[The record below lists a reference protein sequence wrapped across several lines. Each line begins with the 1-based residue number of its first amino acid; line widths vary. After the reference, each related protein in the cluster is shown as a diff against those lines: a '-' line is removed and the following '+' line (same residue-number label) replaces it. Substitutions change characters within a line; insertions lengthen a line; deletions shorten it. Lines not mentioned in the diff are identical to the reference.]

1 MTKMT
6 EKEVIIEEE
15 EHHSDVIKWI
25 SAGFGIGLLVGGI
38 VGLLLAPKAGKESRA
53 QLKEFTGDLSEKTQK
68 LAKDLGDKV
77 VTTAKDLGDK
87 VVTTKEAITESY
99 KAGKAKYEQTKTGT
113 SDSD

>member
-6 EKEVIIEEE
+6 EKEVIEEE

-53 QLKEFTGDLSEKTQK
+53 QLKDFTGELSEKTQK
-68 LAKDLGDKV
+68 LAKDLGE
-77 VTTAKDLGDK
+77 K
-87 VVTTKEAITESY
+87 VVTTKDAIAESY
-99 KAGKAKYEQTKTGT
+99 KAGKAKYDQVKTST

>member
-1 MTKMT
+1 MT
-6 EKEVIIEEE
+6 EKEVVNEE

-53 QLKEFTGDLSEKTQK
+53 QLKEFTGELSEKTQK
-68 LAKDLGDKV
+68 LAKDLGEKV
-77 VTTAKDLGDK
+77 ISTKDAL
-87 VVTTKEAITESY
+87 AESY
-99 KAGKAKYEQTKTGT
+99 KAGKAKYDQTKSGT